1 MSKQP
6 TRAFVSAFTSAM
18 SDVAIQAAR
27 HEVIS
32 KRMSAAA
39 TAVIAG
45 LAIGMTAA
53 PAPAQAQNHN
63 PVMRVAADVVGGVIG
78 GAIGNQIG
86 GGSGK
91 KAATV
96 AGVAAGVWAAEAM
109 QSEPAQQH
117 RGRTVT
123 TLSNDS
129 FGPTIAPGWSNTR
142 VPTSQPAPSYSRP
155 AAQGVTYTQVPARQL
170 QLQSGTAQMS
180 DERMGKLIA
189 MEGTFL
195 SARDSYARAI
205 YASEQAADDA
215 VLDGGSRAVQQ
226 KLTATRAQ
234 QRQAQDDFEAAR
246 GTFVTAVEHMGARGY
261 DVHHFAHSHKIAQ
274 ARVTAGD
281 MRHGDVVRVTRGARI
296 VENYDDQHAERAGS
310 FSNR

>member
-18 SDVAIQAAR
+18 SGVAAQAMR
-27 HEVIS
+27 HEVIT
-32 KRMSAAA
+32 KRMTAAA
-39 TAVIAG
+39 IAAVTG
-45 LAIGMTAA
+45 LTIGLTAA
-53 PAPAQAQNHN
+53 PAPAQAQNSN
-63 PVMRVAADVVGGVIG
+63 SVMRTAADVVGGVIG

-96 AGVAAGVWAAEAM
+96 AGVAAGVWAAEELQA
-109 QSEPAQQH
+109 EPVPQQ
-117 RGRTVT
+117 RGRAVT
-123 TLSNDS
+123 ALSSDS

-142 VPTSQPAPSYSRP
+142 VPTSQPAAAYSRP
-155 AAQGVTYTQVPARQL
+155 TAQAVTYSQLPARQL

-180 DERMGKLIA
+180 DERMAKLIA
-189 MEGTFL
+189 MEGMFL
-195 SARDSYARAI
+195 SARDGYARAI

-234 QRQAQDDFEAAR
+234 QRQAQDEFEAAR
-246 GTFVTAVEHMGARGY
+246 STFVNAVEHMGARGY

-281 MRHGDVVRVTRGARI
+281 MRRGDVVRVTRGARI
-296 VENYDDQHAERAGS
+296 VENYDDLHAERGDS